1 MTSRSWVSAL
11 LLTSLTNCD
20 SFRALFILIL
30 CFSKHLSLKA
40 FYLNISKSSFEQE
53 TSISNATIMP
63 NFYTTLH
70 KRIGRCDCTYLCEW
84 IVRNDCTYSFPER
97 RMKKILLKITIFC
110 RRSLSDKKS
119 RANIMVIIL
128 YLLAMTNYFLNH
140 YYYDFV
146 KKVIFYFSMWK
157 FLTNRAPTHGG
168 DVG

>member
-40 FYLNISKSSFEQE
+40 FYLNISKSSFEQD

-63 NFYTTLH
+63 NFYTTLQ

-97 RMKKILLKITIFC
+97 RMKKNLLKITIFC